1 MSDFNRRA
9 AKEVPPHDCLI
20 LLPVIDGGTANMA
33 EIKGPEPLQ
42 GDQPSGSG
50 IISIQ
55 KASLLLLLLL
65 LLTKNITI

>member
-9 AKEVPPHDCLI
+9 DNLI

-33 EIKGPEPLQ
+33 EIKGTEPLQ

-50 IISIQ
+50 IIIFRE
-55 KASLLLLLLL
+55 ASLLLL

>member
-9 AKEVPPHDCLI
+9 AKKFPPHDCLI

-33 EIKGPEPLQ
+33 EIKGTEPLQ
-42 GDQPSGSG
+42 CDQPCGSG
-50 IISIQ
+50 IIIFR
-55 KASLLLLLLL
+55 KVGLLL

>member
-9 AKEVPPHDCLI
+9 AKKFPPHDCLI

-33 EIKGPEPLQ
+33 EIKGTEPLQ
-42 GDQPSGSG
+42 CDQPSGSG
-50 IISIQ
+50 IMILR
-55 KASLLLLLLL
+55 KASLLFL

>member
-9 AKEVPPHDCLI
+9 AKKFPPHACLI

-33 EIKGPEPLQ
+33 EIKGTEPLQ

-50 IISIQ
+50 IMILR
-55 KASLLLLLLL
+55 KASLSFL

>member
-9 AKEVPPHDCLI
+9 DNLI

-33 EIKGPEPLQ
+33 EIKGTEPLQ

-50 IISIQ
+50 IIIFR
-55 KASLLLLLLL
+55 KASLLLL

>member
-1 MSDFNRRA
+1 MSDF
-9 AKEVPPHDCLI
+9 KKFPPHNCLI

-33 EIKGPEPLQ
+33 EIKGTEPLQ
-42 GDQPSGSG
+42 GDQPSGNG
-50 IISIQ
+50 IILIQ